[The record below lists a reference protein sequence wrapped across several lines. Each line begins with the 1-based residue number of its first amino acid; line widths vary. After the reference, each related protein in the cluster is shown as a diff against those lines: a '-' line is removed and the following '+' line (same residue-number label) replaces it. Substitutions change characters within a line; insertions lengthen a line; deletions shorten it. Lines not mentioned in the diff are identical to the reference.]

1 MEITKR
7 QWLATSRTD
16 QVEVIDLPDRY
27 ISRSVVVP
35 VTRYWT
41 DERMY
46 PYGQRTES
54 STCEEE

>member
-16 QVEVIDLPDRY
+16 QAEVIDLPGHY
-27 ISRSVVVP
+27 ISRLVVVP

-46 PYGQRTES
+46 PFDQRTES
-54 STCEEE
+54 STCDEE